1 MKNQTERKHL
11 EIKRK
16 IINLIRNREH
26 TASLQLFYK
35 FFSKDNPA
43 DPEFLESFYLEL
55 NRLNMFE
62 FGFRMLAETA
72 DWHPNNTELDELR
85 QNSAK
90 LYYDSLILQ
99 GNNLLFE
106 REEKA
111 ARFSDSLRRSDSL
124 SREKMREEN
133 EKILAGIAQKALN
146 SFLKAYELN
155 DESIAA
161 LSGLSR
167 CYSILGEQEKYE
179 EIEKLLIEK
188 SPTQKLKEKVEEL
201 LEDDSAL
208 EDKKKQFFPKEYDIE
223 EFNLLEVRN
232 LFDQKKH
239 EDLIKRVDFLHLSHR
254 ISVPMLLLK
263 ARSLAE
269 LKRFKDCDTTLF
281 EAERQNSHF
290 KELQLTRT
298 DINEIKCRLL
308 IKAAEVYL
316 KKGLE
321 IGPSLGKGHFERARK
336 SLKQALDILP
346 ENIDLLDQLYTAQM
360 YLGEEKEAFKT
371 KALIYLINDRYIT
384 TFDKETSASLCFI
397 AGFAFSHRPLIV
409 DEFRW
414 FRREFL
420 LGNSPGRLFNALY
433 ITHSPYFLKRARR
446 YKSGKMFCQIGLM
459 PILWIIRLIKFIFFS
474 GRFDK
479 YYGQ

>member
-1 MKNQTERKHL
+1 MKNPTERKHL

-26 TASLQLFYK
+26 SASLQLFYK

-43 DPEFLESFYLEL
+43 EPEFLESFYLEL

-62 FGFRMLAETA
+62 LGFRMLAETA
-72 DWHPNNTELDELR
+72 DWHPGNTELEDLR

-90 LYYDSLILQ
+90 LYFDSLLLL
-99 GNNLLFE
+99 GNNLLFD

-133 EKILAGIAQKALN
+133 EKILTGIAQKALN
-146 SFLKAYELN
+146 AFLKAYELN
-155 DESIAA
+155 DESISA

-167 CYSILGEQEKYE
+167 CYSVLNEKEKYD

-188 SPTQKLKEKVEEL
+188 SPTEKLKGKVEEL
-201 LEDDSAL
+201 LEEETDVNGQ
-208 EDKKKQFFPKEYDIE
+208 KKQFFPKEYDIE
-223 EFNLLEVRN
+223 EFNLIEVRN
-232 LFDQKKH
+232 LFEQKKYD
-239 EDLIKRVDFLHLSHR
+239 ELIKRVDFLHLSHK
-254 ISVPMLLLK
+254 INVPMLLMK
-263 ARSLAE
+263 ARSQAE
-269 LKRFKDCDTTLF
+269 LKKFKDSDATLF

-290 KELQLTRT
+290 KEFQLTKT

-336 SLKQALDILP
+336 SLRQALDILP

-360 YLGEEKEAFKT
+360 YLGEEKDAFKT
-371 KALIYLINDRYIT
+371 KALIYLLNDRYIT
-384 TFDKETSASLCFI
+384 SFDKEASASLCFI
-397 AGFAFSHRPLIV
+397 AGFAFQHQPLII

-420 LGNSPGRLFNALY
+420 LGNNAGRLFNALY
-433 ITHSPYFLKRARR
+433 VSHSPFLLRRAAR
-446 YKSGKMFCQIGLM
+446 YKSGKMFCQIFLM
-459 PILWIIRLIKFIFFS
+459 PILWCIRLLKLIFYS
-474 GRFDK
+474 GRFD
-479 YYGQ
+479 